1 LTFFAAKR
9 RLSAIRVRCNGAFHL
24 TNPAITF
31 DKERPVKTNYP
42 AVAVSAV
49 AYWFLGALWYGVFFS
64 KPWMALEQMTDER
77 ARSMNPVLPYIVSF
91 LLNLLI
97 AYVLAQICLW
107 RNATT
112 AARGAALGILLW
124 IGFVGPITYT
134 TYMYE
139 MRPWQLFAIN
149 QFYPLAGLCLMGAI
163 LGAWTKKTA

>member
-1 LTFFAAKR
+1 M
-9 RLSAIRVRCNGAFHL
+9 
-24 TNPAITF
+24 
-31 DKERPVKTNYP
+31 KTNYP
-42 AVAVSAV
+42 AVVVSAV
-49 AYWFLGALWYGVFFS
+49 AYWFLGALWYGVLFS
-64 KPWMALEQMTDER
+64 KPWMAFEHMTDEQ
-77 ARSMNPVLPYIVSF
+77 ARGMNPVLPYVVSF

-139 MRPWQLFAIN
+139 MRPWQIFAIN

-163 LGAWTKKTA
+163 LGAWTKKAA